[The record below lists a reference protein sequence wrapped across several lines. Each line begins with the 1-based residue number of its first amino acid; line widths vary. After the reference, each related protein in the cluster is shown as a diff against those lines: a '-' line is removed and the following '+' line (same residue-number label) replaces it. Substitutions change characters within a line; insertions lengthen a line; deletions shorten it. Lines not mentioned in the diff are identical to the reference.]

1 MSEALCVWNPYPENG
16 IYHCILLPNKTST
29 KQMLGFDLENL
40 NDFARRLETSRWP
53 LHHSVGRPPA
63 RFETSDFVEI
73 RQDFFH
79 FTIQVSCEIFPAQ
92 QLCNSGWV
100 CCAPELLFEG
110 KTQGVRPNKQYDCFK
125 KNMLKSTV
133 CHLRSRNHLG
143 NINRVSPSHDW
154 KYPGEMISGDW
165 IRKWCMLLIP
175 PKMPKR
181 KSSLILERDFTY
193 FGDCMGVHVL
203 NTNWCCLFKVITI
216 LFYEKQVLLKNP
228 ENLN

>member
-1 MSEALCVWNPYPENG
+1 MTLPGALKLHAG
-16 IYHCILLPNKTST
+16 HCTILL
-29 KQMLGFDLENL
+29 GV
-40 NDFARRLETSRWP
+40 RLRGSKHLILSKSDRIFFILP
-53 LHHSVGRPPA
+53 SKFPV
-63 RFETSDFVEI
+63 RFSP
-73 RQDFFH
+73 R
-79 FTIQVSCEIFPAQ
+79 S
-92 QLCNSGWV
+92 NS
-100 CCAPELLFEG
+100 ALLFEG